1 MSEEKKY
8 LSANEYA
15 KIHGVSLATVY
26 NWMKTKLK
34 KYVIII
40 DNKRYIDIEA
50 ENINDS
56 REQKAKKDTNN
67 DQESVLK
74 GILKELEYKN
84 RQIEELT
91 TIIENLRNQITEKD
105 LLISNYIANLQEQE
119 TKLLNLLEQS
129 QELQKNNQILVALQQ
144 EQRKKLLEQENKRG
158 LFGWIKKHWKK

>member
-1 MSEEKKY
+1 MSEKKKY

-15 KIHGVSLATVY
+15 KIHGVSIATVY
-26 NWMKTKLK
+26 NSMKRKLK

-50 ENINDS
+50 ENIGNS
-56 REQKAKKDTNN
+56 REQKTKKDTNN
-67 DQESVLK
+67 NQELGLD

-91 TIIENLRNQITEKD
+91 TLIENLRNQIIEKD
-105 LLISNYIANLQEQE
+105 LLISNCIANLQEQE

-129 QELQKNNQILVALQQ
+129 QELQKNNQILAALQQ
-144 EQRKKLLEQENKRG
+144 EQSKKLLEQENKRG
-158 LFGWIKKHWKK
+158 FFWWIKKHGKK

>member
-1 MSEEKKY
+1 MSEKKKY

-15 KIHGVSLATVY
+15 KIHGVSIATVY

-50 ENINDS
+50 ENIGNS
-56 REQKAKKDTNN
+56 REQKTKKDTNN
-67 DQESVLK
+67 NQELGLD

-91 TIIENLRNQITEKD
+91 TLIENLRNQIIEKD
-105 LLISNYIANLQEQE
+105 LLISNCIANLQEQE

-129 QELQKNNQILVALQQ
+129 QELQKNNQILAALQQ
-144 EQRKKLLEQENKRG
+144 EQSKILLEQENKRG
-158 LFGWIKKHWKK
+158 LFWWIKKHGKK